1 MKMKKKIK
9 VIIEKTSDGFSA
21 YADRVSLPVGTMGD
35 TIDEIRKNMVEAINL
50 HNNYTGKSVIKEVD
64 LNFQFDLT
72 SFFAYYKVINAKAL
86 GERIGMHQSLLA
98 QYVTGRKKPSTRQV
112 ERIMAGIQEI
122 AHELLELRIA

>member
-1 MKMKKKIK
+1 MKKKIK
-9 VIIEKTSDGFSA
+9 IIIERTSDGFSA
-21 YADRVSLPVGTMGD
+21 YADRVSLPVGTIGD
-35 TIDEIRKNMVEAINL
+35 SIEEIRKNMIEAINL
-50 HNNYTGKSVIKEVD
+50 HNNYTGKSLIKEVD
-64 LNFQFDLT
+64 LNFQFDLA

-98 QYVTGRKKPSTRQV
+98 QYVTGRKKPSSRQV

>member
-1 MKMKKKIK
+1 MI
-9 VIIEKTSDGFSA
+9 
-21 YADRVSLPVGTMGD
+21 
-35 TIDEIRKNMVEAINL
+35 EAINL
-50 HNNYTGKSVIKEVD
+50 HNNYTGKSLIKEVD
-64 LNFQFDLT
+64 LNFQFDLA

-98 QYVTGRKKPSTRQV
+98 QYVTGRKKPSSRQV

>member
-1 MKMKKKIK
+1 MKKKIK
-9 VIIEKTSDGFSA
+9 IIIEKTSDGFSA
-21 YADRVSLPVGTMGD
+21 YADRVSLPVGTIGD
-35 TIDEIRKNMVEAINL
+35 SIEEIRKNMIEAINL
-50 HNNYTGKSVIKEVD
+50 HNNYTGKSLIKEVD
-64 LNFQFDLT
+64 LNFQFDLA

-98 QYVTGRKKPSTRQV
+98 QYVTGRKKPSSRQV

>member
-1 MKMKKKIK
+1 MKKKIK

-21 YADRVSLPVGTMGD
+21 YADRVSLPVGTIGD
-35 TIDEIRKNMVEAINL
+35 AIDEIRKNMVEAINL
-50 HNNYTGKSVIKEVD
+50 HNSHTGKSSIKESD
-64 LNFQFDLT
+64 LNFQFDLS

-98 QYVTGRKKPSTRQV
+98 QYVTGRKKPSARQV
-112 ERIMAGIQEI
+112 ERIMAGVQEI

>member
-1 MKMKKKIK
+1 MKIK

-35 TIDEIRKNMVEAINL
+35 TIEEIRRNMVDALNL
-50 HNNYTGKSVIKEVD
+50 QNNFTGKTSIKESD
-64 LNFQFDLT
+64 LDFQFDLS

-98 QYVTGRKKPSTRQV
+98 QYVTGKKKPSSRQV
-112 ERIMAGIQEI
+112 ERIMAGIQEV
-122 AHELLELRIA
+122 AHELLELKIA

>member
-50 HNNYTGKSVIKEVD
+50 HNNYTGKSLIKEVD